1 METGNGQSVKT
12 VEVGG
17 QSIAEESLSS
27 EESCQ
32 IDFGLITLNK
42 LVESMYCLW

>member
-1 METGNGQSVKT
+1 METGGNGQSVKT

-32 IDFGLITLNK
+32 TVLND
-42 LVESMYCLW
+42 